1 MSKDNLEQ
9 IGSKELMLKSNN
21 ELKRLQKELNQQK
34 IEKDDI
40 RYDIF
45 KMIYEM
51 ISDNITLR
59 LKINNYMEGILE

>member
-1 MSKDNLEQ
+1 MSKDNLDYV
-9 IGSKELMLKSNN
+9 GSKEILNKSNN
-21 ELKRLQKELNQQK
+21 ELKRSLRELNQQK

-51 ISDNITLR
+51 ILDNINLR
-59 LKINNYMEGILE
+59 MK